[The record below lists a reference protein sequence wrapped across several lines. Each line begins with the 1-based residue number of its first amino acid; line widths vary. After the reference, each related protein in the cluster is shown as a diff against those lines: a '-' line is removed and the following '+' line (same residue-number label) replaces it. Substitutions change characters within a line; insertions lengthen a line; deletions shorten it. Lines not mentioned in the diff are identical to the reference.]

1 MTLNKLIEQLE
12 SLKSEYKAGNAEV
25 QIPLGYQYIGYQY
38 KNVTDVIYD
47 SSNNTV
53 KIDSL

>member
-38 KNVTDVIYD
+38 KKVTDVIYD